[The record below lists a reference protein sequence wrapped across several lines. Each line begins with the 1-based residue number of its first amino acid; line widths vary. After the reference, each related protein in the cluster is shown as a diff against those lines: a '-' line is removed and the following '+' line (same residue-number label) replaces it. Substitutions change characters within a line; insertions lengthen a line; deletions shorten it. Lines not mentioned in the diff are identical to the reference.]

1 MMEIFCM
8 THTRGLG
15 DRAPGSRGSIHRRD
29 RERLKANTSEWLGM
43 GGFHSRPPPYRA
55 QQHSPQLRGLCLCL
69 KGRFLEWTWAQG
81 TGLGH
86 RHLGNR
92 HSSPNVGKT
101 LFLETGFHLA
111 C

>member
-43 GGFHSRPPPYRA
+43 GGFHSRPRTEP
-55 QQHSPQLRGLCLCL
+55 SSTL
-69 KGRFLEWTWAQG
+69 
-81 TGLGH
+81 
-86 RHLGNR
+86 
-92 HSSPNVGKT
+92 HSS
-101 LFLETGFHLA
+101 EA
-111 C
+111 SAYA